1 MAYMRATQ
9 LYLAWHVPLL
19 NNEQSPMPKKTNNTA
34 VPTAAA
40 RAAARNSDSGPAQPA
55 PAAAGKGDLPLKKM
69 VDTQALA
76 AAMPANPNKPAE
88 YGEAN
93 AATPP
98 VGASAQ
104 PPSRLPG
111 ASTLSEVNESAKVG
125 TVAPEGVN
133 ATIDT
138 LDRVRVDSS
147 GQVLTTNQGVPIA
160 DNQSSLKAGA
170 RGPALL
176 EDFILREKITH
187 FDHERIPER
196 IVHARGSGAHGFFEC
211 YEPLTQYTKAAPF
224 KEAGK
229 ITPVFVRF
237 STVAGERGSKDTAR
251 DVRGFA
257 VKFYTD
263 EGNWD
268 LVGNNMPVFFI
279 QDAIK
284 FPDLVH
290 AVKPE
295 PHHQMPQA
303 ASAHDTFWD
312 FVSLMPESTHM
323 LMWQMSDRA
332 IPRSYRMMQGFG
344 VHTFRLVNEAGE
356 SVLVKF
362 HWQPKLGTHSMVW
375 EEAVKISGADPDF
388 HRRDLWEAI
397 EAGEYPEWELGLQIF
412 TEEQAESFSFDILDA
427 TKLIPEELVP
437 IQVVGR
443 MVLNRNP
450 DNFFAETEQVA
461 FCTAHIVPGLDF
473 TNDPLLAGRIHSYVD
488 TQISRLGG
496 PNFHE
501 LPINAPIAQVH
512 NNQRDGM
519 HRQAIHRGRVS
530 YEPNSLAGGC
540 PFQAGAAQ
548 GFTSVAR
555 RIDAKESAD
564 KVRIKPEKFA
574 DHYTQAR
581 LFFESQSEAEKA
593 HIGNAFRFELS
604 KVTVPAIRERV
615 VASLLNAAP
624 DLAARLAQDLGMT
637 LPAPLP
643 KALENPATPEVEQS
657 PPLSLMARPGD
668 GGIRTRKVAI
678 LVADGV
684 EGESIGKLVVELMA
698 QGAVPRLVGARLGT
712 CTAVGG
718 EQLAVDATMENSP
731 GFLFDALVL
740 PDGAAAVET
749 LDADAHTLEFV
760 RDQYWHCKT
769 ILAFGASQALL
780 EEARIPA
787 TMADGSA
794 DPGLILADAAD
805 ADGAIASFI
814 AAMGMPRH
822 FGRENDPPKA

>member
-1 MAYMRATQ
+1 
-9 LYLAWHVPLL
+9 
-19 NNEQSPMPKKTNNTA
+19 MPKKPPVKA
-34 VPTAAA
+34 AASSAAEILAA
-40 RAAARNSDSGPAQPA
+40 RAAARNTDGGPASPA
-55 PAAAGKGDLPLKKM
+55 PAAAGKGDAPAQRAI
-69 VDTQALA
+69 DTQALA
-76 AAMPANPNKPAE
+76 SGMTANVNKPLE
-88 YGEAN
+88 HGEAN
-93 AATPP
+93 AQSTPAG
-98 VGASAQ
+98 VTVA

-111 ASTLSEVNESAKVG
+111 ASTLSEANASDKTGA
-125 TVAPEGVN
+125 VALEALN
-133 ATIDT
+133 ATIGT

-147 GQVLTTNQGVPIA
+147 GQVLTTNQGVHIA
-160 DNQSSLKAGA
+160 DNQNSLKAGA
-170 RGPALL
+170 RGPVLL
-176 EDFILREKITH
+176 EDFILREKLTH

-229 ITPVFVRF
+229 VTPVFVRF

-279 QDAIK
+279 QDAMK

-344 VHTFRLVNEAGE
+344 VHTFRLVNDAGE

-362 HWQPKLGTHSMVW
+362 HWQPKLGTHSLVW

-397 EAGEYPEWELGLQIF
+397 DAGEYPEWELGLQIF
-412 TEEQAESFSFDILDA
+412 TEEQAEQFSFDILDA

-437 IQVVGR
+437 VQIVGR
-443 MVLNRNP
+443 LVLNRNP

-461 FCTAHIVPGLDF
+461 FCTAHVVPGIDF

-519 HRQAIHRGRVS
+519 HRQAIHRGRVA

-548 GFTSVAR
+548 GFMSVAR
-555 RIDAKESAD
+555 RVDAKESAD

-581 LFFESQSEAEKA
+581 LFFESQTEVEQA

-615 VASLLNAAP
+615 VSMLMNAAP
-624 DLAARLAQDLGMT
+624 DLAQRLAQDLGME
-637 LPAPLP
+637 LPAPMP
-643 KALENPATPEVEQS
+643 KALETPATPEVEQS
-657 PPLSLMARPGD
+657 PALSLTARPGD
-668 GGIRTRKVAI
+668 GGIRTRKVAV
-678 LVADGV
+678 LVANGV
-684 EGESIGKLVVELMA
+684 EGASLEKVIAALVAES
-698 QGAVPRLVGARLGT
+698 AVPRLVGARLGT
-712 CTAVGG
+712 CVGAG
-718 EQLAVDATMENSP
+718 GQKFAVDATMENSP

-740 PDGAAAVET
+740 PDGAQAVEA
-749 LDADAHTLEFV
+749 LDADAHTLEFL

-769 ILAFGASQALL
+769 ILALGASEALL
-780 EEARIPA
+780 AQAQIPL
-787 TMADGSA
+787 TMPEGEP
-794 DPGLILADAAD
+794 DPGLILADAASVDD
-805 ADGAIASFI
+805 AITAFI
-814 AAMGMPRH
+814 TAVGGPRQ
-822 FGRENDPPKA
+822 FGRENDPPRA